1 LLYKFTHMDT
11 SSTYPG
17 SRFDVPRLAGVRP
30 KKSDYDDMYR
40 YIDFNL
46 FKEKHMKTIF
56 HPADQRG
63 HANHGWLDAHHSF
76 SFGNSYDPERI
87 HFGALRVLNDDSIS
101 GGKGFGAHPHDNM
114 EIITIPLEGALMHK
128 DNMGN
133 SSVIQAGDIQV
144 MSAGTGIMHS
154 EFNADEKEQLKLLQI
169 WLFPNQKQVT
179 PRYQQITLDPTTMHN
194 QLQQILS
201 PNSDDAGVWIHQ
213 NAWFHLGEFE
223 AGQTF
228 DYKLKGNNHG
238 IYTFVIA
245 GKLQTNGQE
254 LGRRDALGIWETEQV
269 SFEVREPSKVLIIEV
284 PMEF

>member
-1 LLYKFTHMDT
+1 MYTF
-11 SSTYPG
+11 STYPG
-17 SRFDVPRLAGVRP
+17 SRFDVPRLAAVRP
-30 KKSDYDDMYR
+30 KKSDYDDMYHH
-40 YIDFNL
+40 IDFNR
-46 FKEKHMKTIF
+46 FKEKTMKTIF

-101 GGKGFGAHPHDNM
+101 GGQGFGAHPHDNM

-144 MSAGTGIMHS
+144 MSAGTGIMHG
-154 EFNADEKEQLKLLQI
+154 EFNAHAKEQLKLLQI
-169 WLFPNQKQVT
+169 WLFPNQKQVA
-179 PRYQQITLDPTTMHN
+179 PRYQQITLDPAAMHN

-201 PNSDDAGVWIHQ
+201 PNSEDAGVWIHQ
-213 NAWFHLGEFE
+213 DAWFHLGEFD

-245 GKLQTNGQE
+245 GKLQTSGQE

-269 SFEVREPSKVLIIEV
+269 SFEVQEPSKVLIIEV